1 MSRACRE
8 RHFSAKPASMLS
20 DWTTSA
26 LRNRGRRASDG
37 VKPVSATLLGD
48 RELEAAIA
56 GDEIALRYQP
66 QLDPMTGEVV
76 GVEALARWSGEKD
89 AGDLFRRASVAGL
102 DERLSRHVA
111 EEAIRRAARWT
122 GQLATVCLSINL
134 LPADLGHDDYPDW
147 LLATLDHYGF
157 APERLTVEIVE
168 SDLLGDPGAAAA
180 RLDRLRASGIR
191 VAIDDFGT
199 GYASLAWLTGLPID
213 TLKIDRG
220 LISDIVGRDRDRI
233 VVRALLRLA
242 QDLELKTVVE
252 GVECSAQLAL
262 LADWGC
268 DLYQGFLGSEP
279 LTEEELHRFVR
290 NANLA
295 VA

>member
-1 MSRACRE
+1 
-8 RHFSAKPASMLS
+8 MLS
-20 DWTTSA
+20 KWTTGA
-26 LRNRGRRASDG
+26 QRNTGRRASDG
-37 VKPVSATLLGD
+37 VKPVSVTPKKDG
-48 RELEAAIA
+48 ELEAAIA
-56 GDEIALRYQP
+56 GDEIGLRYQP

-76 GVEALARWSGEKD
+76 GVEALARWSGEED
-89 AGDLFRRASVAGL
+89 AGDLFRRAAVARL
-102 DERLSRHVA
+102 DERLSRQVA
-111 EEAIRRAARWT
+111 EKAIARAALWS

-134 LPADLGHDDYPDW
+134 LPADLAHDDYPDW
-147 LLATLDHYGF
+147 LLATLDRYGF

-168 SDLLGDPGAAAA
+168 SDLLGDQGAAAA
-180 RLDRLRASGIR
+180 RLERLRATGIR

-220 LISDIVGRDRDRI
+220 LITDIVGRDRDRI

-279 LTEEELHRFVR
+279 LTEDELHRFVR